1 MTDSAE
7 PKCILVVDDQESFL
21 DLVASRLE
29 LMDGHRLYKAADGEA
44 AVRLAR
50 LQAPDLI
57 LLDWLMPGMSG
68 LEALKLLKEGAATRD
83 IPVYMLTTQNLM
95 GNVEDALTLGAEG
108 YITKPIVMNKLSA
121 RVKRIFEELAE
132 KEKPGDE

>member
-1 MTDSAE
+1 
-7 PKCILVVDDQESFL
+7 
-21 DLVASRLE
+21 
-29 LMDGHRLYKAADGEA
+29 
-44 AVRLAR
+44 
-50 LQAPDLI
+50 
-57 LLDWLMPGMSG
+57 
-68 LEALKLLKEGAATRD
+68 
-83 IPVYMLTTQNLM
+83 MLTTQNLM